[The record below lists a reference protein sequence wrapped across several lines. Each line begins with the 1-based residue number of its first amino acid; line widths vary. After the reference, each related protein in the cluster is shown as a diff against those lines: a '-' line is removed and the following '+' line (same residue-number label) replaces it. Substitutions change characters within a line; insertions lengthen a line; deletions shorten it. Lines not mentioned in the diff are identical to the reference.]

1 LIALLL
7 LGLMMA
13 ACSNGSGSSS
23 GSVNGNWNASLTNL
37 DGTPAYAF
45 TTSFT
50 QNSSSAVTVTN
61 FTLTSTGPCFSSQ
74 STTQT
79 GSFALSGNFNGNVAG
94 TFGMNIT
101 TMFPGA
107 VTQNVLTLQGTVSGN
122 TISGTWNLTG
132 VSGCSGN
139 GTFTIT
145 KM

>member
-1 LIALLL
+1 
-7 LGLMMA
+7 MA

>member
-1 LIALLL
+1 
-7 LGLMMA
+7 MA
-13 ACSNGSGSSS
+13 GCGGGSSS
-23 GSVNGNWNASLTNL
+23 SNSNINGNWKATLTNP

-50 QNSSSAVTVTN
+50 QSSGNDTVTVTN
-61 FTLTSTGPCFSSQ
+61 FSFTTAGSCFSSQ
-74 STTQT
+74 STAET

-101 TMFPGA
+101 TMFPGSQ
-107 VTQNVLTLQGTVSGN
+107 TQNVLALQGTVTGGN

-132 VSGCSGN
+132 QSGCSGK